1 MWNERGGWG
10 FVRCPGARAPGG
22 RPATVTTLHVHCTA
36 GNLNCDLSTGTPL
49 QAAAMTS
56 APVVAPS
63 WVIPPDKV
71 IFDEDIVVGDLLG
84 EGSFGAVHKA
94 HHQGA
99 VCVLKVSHCAT
110 STTRTWHY
118 HRPGCVTV
126 GLCMGFCVWVS
137 MRSCVRAVSPVT
149 CRCCQ
154 WPGAG
159 CHSADSLDS

>member
-10 FVRCPGARAPGG
+10 FVRSRGPGPGG
-22 RPATVTTLHVHCTA
+22 PTVTTLHVHCTASA

-99 VCVLKVSHCAT
+99 VCVLKV
-110 STTRTWHY
+110 
-118 HRPGCVTV
+118 RPGASEPHSGDSATALPVARGT
-126 GLCMGFCVWVS
+126 GPGALRWACVWVS
-137 MRSCVRAVSPVT
+137 VCGSPCGRV
-149 CRCCQ
+149 CG
-154 WPGAG
+154 P
-159 CHSADSLDS
+159 